1 MSGPLK
7 NLVVIELAAL
17 GPVPLAGQLLADMGA
32 DVTVIDRRS
41 AAAEPTNINRRNKK
55 SVALNLKH
63 EAGLLAAKKIIA
75 TADIVLEG
83 FRPGVMEKLGL
94 GPDDL
99 QQLNPHLILGRMT
112 GWGQQGPLS
121 QRAGHDINYLAITGA
136 LHAIGRN
143 GEPPVPPLNLAAD
156 YGGGAM
162 FLITGVLSAL
172 FERGQSGRGQ
182 VIDAAMVDGVPA
194 MMGLIH
200 TMIAQNHWNNNR
212 ENNMLDGGAPYYR
225 CYETLDHKYMAVGA
239 IEPQFFKQFVELAG
253 LPESELADQ
262 NDHSRWPEM
271 RKRYAALFKTKTR
284 DQWDAIFTDS
294 DACVTPVLDFSEVAS
309 HHHNQARGVFSQ
321 PDGVLQSSPA
331 PRFSHTPS
339 PPPLPV
345 QAPGAHTDELLKKFG
360 YSMLEIKQLREDGAI
375 C

>member
-83 FRPGVMEKLGL
+83 FRPGVMEKRGL
-94 GPDDL
+94 GPEDL
-99 QQLNPHLILGRMT
+99 QQLNPRLILGRMT

-172 FERGQSGRGQ
+172 FERSQSGRGQ

-253 LPESELADQ
+253 LPESDLADQ
-262 NDHSRWPEM
+262 NDQSRWPEM

-309 HHHNQARGVFSQ
+309 HDHNQARGVFSQ

-331 PRFSHTPS
+331 PRFSRTPS
-339 PPPLPV
+339 PTPLPV
-345 QAPGAHTDELLKKFG
+345 QAPGAHTEQILEKFG
-360 YSMLEIKQLREDGAI
+360 YSMFEIKQLREGGAI
-375 C
+375 R